1 VPPGT
6 YTVRLTKGNN
16 VYTMP
21 VAIGLDRR
29 ATFTVGDRKAQYEA
43 AKHVSALFG
52 RMSALAAKIV
62 QVRDAAQARAASLP
76 QGDALRQKLQALAD
90 DADALRKKIVATKEG
105 GAITGEE
112 RLREHLDYV
121 YGAIMSVE
129 DRPTPYQM
137 ARVAVLEHELKDVED
152 SFAGLEKTKLAD
164 VNGALKGKGLP
175 EVTVAAVIPQDETGG
190 LGGGVAGQVAHE
202 LLGLRLY
209 DSSTL
214 RSSTDERN

>member
-6 YTVRLTKGNN
+6 YTLRLTKGNN

-21 VAIGLDRR
+21 ITIGLDRR
-29 ATFTVGDRKAQYEA
+29 ATFTVADRKLQYEA

-52 RMSALAAKIV
+52 RMSALAVKLV
-62 QVRDAAQARAASLP
+62 QIRDGAQARAASLP
-76 QGDALRQKLQALAD
+76 QGDALREKLLALAD
-90 DADALRKKIVATKEG
+90 DADGLRKKIVATKEG

-137 ARVAVLEHELKDVED
+137 ARAAVLEHELKDVEE
-152 SFAGLEKTKLAD
+152 SFAGLEKSKLVDA
-164 VNGALKGKGLP
+164 NGALKAKGLQ
-175 EVTVAAVIPQDETGG
+175 EITVAAIAPEGGG
-190 LGGGVAGQVAHE
+190 LGGGVAGRVAGS
-202 LLGLRLY
+202 LLGLRLT
-209 DSSTL
+209 DFSVL
-214 RSSTDERN
+214 KVETDERD

>member
-1 VPPGT
+1 
-6 YTVRLTKGNN
+6 VRLTKGSN

-21 VAIGLDRR
+21 ITIGLDRR
-29 ATFTVGDRKAQYEA
+29 ATFTVADRKAQYEA

-62 QVRDAAQARAASLP
+62 QVHDGAQTRAASLP
-76 QGDALRQKLQALAD
+76 QGDALREKLQGLAR
-90 DADALRKKIVATKEG
+90 DADALRRKIVATKEG

-152 SFAGLEKTKLAD
+152 SFAALEKTNLVD
-164 VNGALKGKGLP
+164 VNGALKGKGVP
-175 EVTVAAVIPQDETGG
+175 EITVAAVTPEEEGG
-190 LGGGVAGQVAHE
+190 LGGGVAGQVAGS
-202 LLGLRLY
+202 LLGLRLS
-209 DSSTL
+209 DFSAL
-214 RSSTDERN
+214 HGEADERD